1 MSAALTDKQQQ
12 QLAVTI
18 LAAVLLLIFGATAL
32 PLWLANASR
41 QESIHLLQER
51 LVRLQQMTDENVSL
65 GPRLERLKREE
76 INNGHYLKG
85 NTETVAAAELQRL
98 VKSIARQNQVS
109 VTSTQILPAV
119 AESNFVRIGLKVRVR
134 GSMRGLVESIYD
146 IETDKSFLF
155 LDKLVLRDVSR
166 RRIRV
171 ATAAK
176 PFDAEFELAGYAY
189 MPGDE

>member
-1 MSAALTDKQQQ
+1 MSAAPTDKQPRKI
-12 QLAVTI
+12 AAAI
-18 LAAVLLLIFGATAL
+18 LAAALLMIFSATVL
-32 PLWLANASR
+32 PLWFANASR

-98 VKSIARQNQVS
+98 VKSIASQYQVS